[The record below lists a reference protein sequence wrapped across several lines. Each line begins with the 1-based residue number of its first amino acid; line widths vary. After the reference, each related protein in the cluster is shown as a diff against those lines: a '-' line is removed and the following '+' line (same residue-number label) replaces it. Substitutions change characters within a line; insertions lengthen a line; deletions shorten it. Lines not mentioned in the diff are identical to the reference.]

1 MGIWNRYFKIFFDR
15 LSNLSNKSLNLSK
28 KVLETRDKIQNKIVE
43 LKPLIEQCQFL
54 IEAIKNEKK
63 NLSTLTD
70 IINKTKNYK
79 IKIKVP
85 KMIKEELKPGSHTTT
100 CLICNYTCHIN
111 CPYADNKE
119 KKNCVAM
126 DSNGYCTVCPKKC
139 HWAQHMNVS
148 YIIKYTEI
156 EKEKTIEELKKKYY
170 DSQKKLSLSEN
181 LIRGK
186 ELDLERKMIECYA
199 IHEEIKV
206 CIDIL
211 KKEALCPNVNSS
223 DEYIDVL
230 IAKEKNENKT
240 GYEKRTKILESIKQ
254 NNRLINQMFKE
265 GTSCKNFEE
274 FKRKVMEGNISFVEG
289 KNGSKQLTDEGKNS
303 LCIIF

>member
-54 IEAIKNEKK
+54 IEGIKNEIKYV
-63 NLSTLTD
+63 STLTD

-79 IKIKVP
+79 VKFKTPKIS
-85 KMIKEELKPGSHTTT
+85 KEYLKPGLYTTT
-100 CLICNYTCHIN
+100 CLLCNRTCYNN
-111 CPYADNKE
+111 CPYADNE
-119 KKNCVAM
+119 KKKCAAM
-126 DSNGYCTVCPKKC
+126 DSNGYCTVCSKKC
-139 HWAQHMNVS
+139 PWTLHTNVP
-148 YIIKYTEI
+148 YVIKYTEI
-156 EKEKTIEELKKKYY
+156 EEEVTLEELKKKYF
-170 DSQKKLSLSEN
+170 DSQKKLSLSEQ
-181 LIRGK
+181 IIKGK
-186 ELDLERKMIECYA
+186 ELDLEKKMIEYYA

-230 IAKEKNENKT
+230 IAKEKNEKKT
-240 GYEKRTKILESIKQ
+240 GYEKRIKILESIKQ
-254 NNRLINQMFKE
+254 L
-265 GTSCKNFEE
+265 KN
-274 FKRKVMEGNISFVEG
+274 
-289 KNGSKQLTDEGKNS
+289 
-303 LCIIF
+303 